1 MLLKSARGLRWTPP
15 SEVLRRGAHPP
26 QASSSSAAAAP
37 VVEATTVRTDPG
49 RGRYT
54 AVASLAAAGAD
65 AGADA
70 VAVLPPGALLL
81 DAPAVAA
88 VVGDAW
94 LDRVCH
100 FCLRTPGAA
109 GGRSILE

>member
-1 MLLKSARGLRWTPP
+1 MLLKSARGLRWALP
-15 SEVLRRGAHPP
+15 SEVLRRRAPP
-26 QASSSSAAAAP
+26 CPPPPPPSAPPAAAVGSTSA
-37 VVEATTVRTDPG
+37 RHDDSG
-49 RGRYT
+49 LGRYT
-54 AVASLAAAGAD
+54 TVASPPSTS
-65 AGADA
+65 DA

-100 FCLRTPGAA
+100 FCLRAPGAV
-109 GGRSILE
+109 GGRRILE

>member
-1 MLLKSARGLRWTPP
+1 MLLKSARGLRWAPP

-26 QASSSSAAAAP
+26 QASSAAAP
-37 VVEATTVRTDPG
+37 PSVVGATTVRTDPG